1 MSLLVSRAIVLCFNA
16 FLTWPRAA
24 LGMPGVGREC
34 TTHRF
39 HRNHI
44 KGLFKSAEE
53 KRDSCVSGMGGVSAV
68 TILALSGREW
78 ALCLGWYWGTRR
90 CCSPDKSHNLT
101 VVGSVRGW
109 NEKLLERC
117 RGGEQF
123 SALIQGWVC
132 EAHTSTL

>member
-53 KRDSCVSGMGGVSAV
+53 KRDSCVSGMGGGQCCDNPGSERQRMGLVSGLVLGYQA
-68 TILALSGREW
+68 LLLSGQKTQFN
-78 ALCLGWYWGTRR
+78 C
-90 CCSPDKSHNLT
+90 
-101 VVGSVRGW
+101 
-109 NEKLLERC
+109 
-117 RGGEQF
+117 GGE
-123 SALIQGWVC
+123 C
-132 EAHTSTL
+132 EGLE